1 MKKQDLLKVFIITYT
16 LSNDDIKSVFVTAYT
31 KKEAGDLFIKWA
43 LGKKI
48 YSLIGGIVVQKA
60 KVTNANKHMITNDY
74 YVKQNEEVNFLFNGT
89 YERVK

>member
-1 MKKQDLLKVFIITYT
+1 MKKQELKVFIITYT

-43 LGKKI
+43 MGKKI

-60 KVTNANKHMITNDY
+60 KVTNVNKHMITNDY
-74 YVKQNEEVNFLFNGT
+74 YVKQNEVVNFLFNGT